1 MSMAVCVSL
10 LLLGIAVIVLATAV
24 LKVSEEADDINKEIG
39 YLFDWLAEE
48 NRKLDKLDDIVQEL
62 ERK

>member
-1 MSMAVCVSL
+1 MNIAECVSL

-24 LKVSEEADDINKEIG
+24 LKISEEVDEINKEIG
-39 YLFDWLAEE
+39 YLFDWLSEE
-48 NRKLDKLDDIVQEL
+48 NRKINKLDDIVQEL

>member
-10 LLLGIAVIVLATAV
+10 LLLGIAEIVLATAV
-24 LKVSEEADDINKEIG
+24 LKISEEADEINKEIG

-48 NRKLDKLDDIVQEL
+48 NRKIDKLDDIVQEL
-62 ERK
+62 ERE

>member
-1 MSMAVCVSL
+1 MNIAECFSL

-24 LKVSEEADDINKEIG
+24 LKISEEVDEINKEIG
-39 YLFDWLAEE
+39 YMFDWIAEE
-48 NRKLDKLDDIVQEL
+48 NRKIDKLDDIVQEL

>member
-24 LKVSEEADDINKEIG
+24 LKISEEVDEINKQIG
-39 YLFDWLAEE
+39 YMFDWLAEE
-48 NRKLDKLDDIVQEL
+48 NRKINKLDDIVQEL

>member
-24 LKVSEEADDINKEIG
+24 LKISEEADEINKEIG
-39 YLFDWLAEE
+39 YLFDWLSEE
-48 NRKLDKLDDIVQEL
+48 NRKINKLDDIVQEL

>member
-10 LLLGIAVIVLATAV
+10 LLLGIAVIVLATAL
-24 LKVSEEADDINKEIG
+24 LKSIEEVDEINKEIG

-48 NRKLDKLDDIVQEL
+48 NRKIDKLDDIVQEI

>member
-24 LKVSEEADDINKEIG
+24 LKISEEADDINKEIG

>member
-1 MSMAVCVSL
+1 MNIAECFSL

-24 LKVSEEADDINKEIG
+24 LKISEEVDEINKEIG

-48 NRKLDKLDDIVQEL
+48 NRKINKLDDIVQEL

>member
-1 MSMAVCVSL
+1 MNIAECFSL

-24 LKVSEEADDINKEIG
+24 LKISEEVDEINKEIG
-39 YLFDWLAEE
+39 YLFDWLSEE
-48 NRKLDKLDDIVQEL
+48 NRKINKLDDIVQEL

>member
-1 MSMAVCVSL
+1 MSL
-10 LLLGIAVIVLATAV
+10 LECFTFLLMGIAIIATISLT
-24 LKVSEEADDINKEIG
+24 LKTESEIDEINKQIG

-48 NRKLDKLDDIVQEL
+48 NRKIDKLDDIVQEL

>member
-24 LKVSEEADDINKEIG
+24 LKISEEADEINKEIG

-48 NRKLDKLDDIVQEL
+48 NRKINKLDDIVQEL

>member
-1 MSMAVCVSL
+1 MSLALCVSL

-24 LKVSEEADDINKEIG
+24 LKISEEVDDINKVIG

-48 NRKLDKLDDIVQEL
+48 NRKIDKLDDIVQEL

>member
-24 LKVSEEADDINKEIG
+24 LKISEEADDINKEIG

-48 NRKLDKLDDIVQEL
+48 NRKIDKLDDIVQEL

>member
-1 MSMAVCVSL
+1 MNMAVCFSL

-24 LKVSEEADDINKEIG
+24 LKISEEVDEINKEIG
-39 YLFDWLAEE
+39 YMFDWLSEE
-48 NRKLDKLDDIVQEL
+48 NRKIDKLDDIVQEL